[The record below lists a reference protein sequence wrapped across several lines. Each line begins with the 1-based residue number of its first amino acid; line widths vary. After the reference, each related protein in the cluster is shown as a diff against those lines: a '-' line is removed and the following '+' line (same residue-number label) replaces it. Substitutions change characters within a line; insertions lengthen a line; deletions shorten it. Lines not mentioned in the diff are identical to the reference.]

1 MNPYLGMV
9 FIFGGNFAI
18 SGFAICQGQLLAISQ
33 NTALFS
39 ILGTTYGGDGQST
52 FALPDL
58 QGKVPIG
65 VGSSFVEG
73 QQGGAVTATLVS
85 SNIPAHTHTLAVN
98 SAAGTTSSPLPTG
111 TTYLAAG
118 PSTGSGPN
126 ASSLKT
132 YTTAN
137 PNTNLGPLSIQPFG
151 SGQPFSIMQPYL
163 CINYEIA
170 LQGIFPSRN

>member
-18 SGFAICQGQLLAISQ
+18 NGFAICQGQLLAIST

-39 ILGTTYGGDGQST
+39 ILGTTYGGNGT
-52 FALPDL
+52 TNFALPDL
-58 QGKVPIG
+58 QGRVPIG
-65 VGSSFVEG
+65 VGNSFVEG
-73 QQGGAVTATLVS
+73 QIGGAQNATLLT
-85 SNIPAHTHTLAVN
+85 SNMPLHTHNLVVS
-98 SAAGTTSSPLPTG
+98 SAAGTTGSPAPTG

-118 PSTGSGPN
+118 PATGSGPN
-126 ASSLKT
+126 ASTLKT
-132 YTTAN
+132 YTTTA
-137 PNTNLGPLSIQPFG
+137 PNTNLGPSTIQPVG
-151 SGQPFSIMQPYL
+151 SGLPFSTMPPYL

>member
-18 SGFAICQGQLLAISQ
+18 HGFSICQGQLLDIST

-39 ILGTTYGGDGQST
+39 ILGTTYGGNGTST

-58 QGKVPIG
+58 QGRVPIG
-65 VGSSFVEG
+65 VGNTFVEG
-73 QQGGAVTATLVS
+73 QQGGAQTATLLG
-85 SNIPAHTHTLAVN
+85 SNIPSHTHNLAVN
-98 SAAGTTSSPLPTG
+98 SAVGTTSSPAPTG

-118 PSTGSGPN
+118 PATGSGPN
-126 ASSLKT
+126 ASTLKT
-132 YTTAN
+132 YTTTA
-137 PNTNLGPLSIQPFG
+137 PNTNLGPSAIQPFG
-151 SGQPFSIMQPYL
+151 GGAAFSIMQPYL

-170 LQGIFPSRN
+170 LQEIFPSRN